1 MRTRTARL
9 LSGVL
14 LTSAL
19 TAVTGVPG
27 AGGVAGATGSV
38 VTAATSKPA
47 RVTTTDGC
55 LKSKPEPGSTTRID
69 LCYSV
74 FRPAAASPRTRVP
87 MIMHSH
93 GWGGSRTTSAA
104 AFRDFTDAGYGVISF
119 DQRGW
124 GESGGRAH
132 VEAPSLE
139 GVDVRRLVR
148 FVSTLRWVQQDGRH
162 DPRLGAIGGSYGG
175 GYQFVGA
182 FESLR
187 LRGKPLFDALAPQIT
202 WYDLEQS
209 LAPEGVVRAEWAL
222 ALAAAAV
229 PSDALPPEVYK
240 GLVEGA
246 ATGTFPDGSTPGG
259 ENLVKFFAKNG
270 PKHHVDRGRRLNIP
284 VLLGQGTTDGLFPLE
299 QGLRNWRSA
308 ITKRARKKSI
318 FVGYNGGHVL
328 PAVLP
333 QGINVTSDPCSDK
346 LAGGDFEQLSIRFFD
361 EHLKGRSTGLTG
373 YGRLHLA
380 TPASQCVT
388 VRSVRATQPFELGTI
403 ATSTAAGAPIS
414 YEIADGPL
422 TVAGTPYLR
431 GFVTALGVQNR
442 AFLGLAIGTSPL
454 DARLVQNNVL
464 PLHEDEPVSGLG
476 RDVAL
481 PSVAVKVPAGQKL
494 FLLASPISETFVGM
508 GSRVPGIITIDDT
521 VVHLPVV
528 ER

>member
-14 LTSAL
+14 LASSLTAL
-19 TAVTGVPG
+19 TG
-27 AGGVAGATGSV
+27 ATGATGSGA
-38 VTAATSKPA
+38 TAAPAAKPA
-47 RVTTTDGC
+47 RVKTTDGC
-55 LKSKPEPGSTTRID
+55 LKSKPEPGTTTRID

-74 FRPAAASPRTRVP
+74 FRPAGATRRNAVP
-87 MIMHSH
+87 MVMHSH

-104 AFRDFTDAGYGVISF
+104 AFEDFTDAGYGVISF

-132 VEAPSLE
+132 VEAPALE

-148 FVSTLRWVQQDGRH
+148 FVSKLRWVQQDGRH

-240 GLVEGA
+240 GLAEGA
-246 ATGTFPDGSTPGG
+246 ATGNFPDGSIPGG
-259 ENLVKFFAKNG
+259 ENLVKFFEKNG
-270 PKHHVDRGRRLNIP
+270 PKHHVDRGRRLAIP

-299 QGLRNWRSA
+299 QGFRNWQSTLTRS
-308 ITKRARKKSI
+308 ARKKSI

-328 PAVLP
+328 PAALP
-333 QGINVTSDPCSDK
+333 QGINVTSDPCSQR

-361 EHLKGRSTGLTG
+361 EHLKGLDTGLTG
-373 YGRLHLA
+373 YNRIHLA

-388 VRSVRATQPFELGTI
+388 VRSVSPTEKVPLGTI
-403 ATSTAAGAPIS
+403 ASSTAAGAPIP
-414 YEIADGPL
+414 YEIAEGPL

-431 GFVTALGVQNR
+431 GHVTALGVQNR
-442 AFLGLAIGTSPL
+442 AFLGLAIGSSPL

-464 PLHEDEPVSGLG
+464 PLSEDEPVVGAS
-476 RDVAL
+476 RRVAL
-481 PSVAVKVPAGQKL
+481 PSVSVKVPAGQKL
-494 FLLASPISETFVGM
+494 YLLASPISDTFVAM

-521 VVHLPVV
+521 IVHLPVV
-528 ER
+528 TR